1 MNLNSICTQIQKDPD
16 SIPWTEKIALI
27 AALAEGLGSHS
38 KLPPQAAIALNAL
51 ATDAKWEVRKAVADL
66 LHLVPEAHFMGL
78 ASLLGSDD
86 NHYVRTTAQKALSRR
101 SRSKPPPRKGRGLKK
116 AETELD
122 KLART
127 HGDEVAKM
135 VRDQAV
141 RLYEGLVG
149 ASVHELRAVLSAMRH
164 NLDSLL
170 SEIANGRSEQA
181 AATYGPRLNSR
192 LKFSEQLLADMRIY
206 SQTPPMKMH
215 TERLAPIVHES
226 IEMVRSEF
234 QANQRDTS
242 QIELTVAVPAEITIP
257 AFREQLVLVCR
268 NLVKNAYEA
277 ILADEP
283 RPGRIQIEGSRQD
296 AWLLLRVSDDGIG
309 LDERELNDVRQFIP
323 GNSSKDGGTGFG
335 LPIAQRYVSFH
346 GGTVEI
352 ESEDGKGTVVL
363 VRLPIELGRAP

>member
-1 MNLNSICTQIQKDPD
+1 
-16 SIPWTEKIALI
+16 
-27 AALAEGLGSHS
+27 
-38 KLPPQAAIALNAL
+38 
-51 ATDAKWEVRKAVADL
+51 
-66 LHLVPEAHFMGL
+66 
-78 ASLLGSDD
+78 
-86 NHYVRTTAQKALSRR
+86 
-101 SRSKPPPRKGRGLKK
+101 
-116 AETELD
+116 
-122 KLART
+122 
-127 HGDEVAKM
+127 
-135 VRDQAV
+135 
-141 RLYEGLVG
+141 
-149 ASVHELRAVLSAMRH
+149 MRH
-164 NLDSLL
+164 NLESLL

-242 QIELTVAVPAEITIP
+242 HIELTVAIPADLTLL

-268 NLVKNAYEA
+268 NLVKNAHEA
-277 ILADEP
+277 ILADGL
-283 RPGRIQIEGSRQD
+283 RPGRIDIESIRQD

-363 VRLPIELGRAP
+363 VRLPIEPGRAP

>member
-16 SIPWTEKIALI
+16 SISWSEKIALI

-38 KLPPQAAIALNAL
+38 KLQPQAAIALNAL
-51 ATDAKWEVRKAVADL
+51 ATDGKWEVRKAVADL

-86 NHYVRTTAQKALSRR
+86 NHYVRTAAQKALSRR
-101 SRSKPPPRKGRGLKK
+101 SRSKPPTRKGRGLKK

-127 HGDEVAKM
+127 HGDDVAKL

-149 ASVHELRAVLSAMRH
+149 ASVHELRAVLAAMRC

-170 SEIANGRSEQA
+170 SEIASGRSEQA
-181 AATYGPRLNSR
+181 AATFGPRLNSS

-215 TERLAPIVHES
+215 TERLAPIVHDG

-234 QANQRDTS
+234 QANLRDTS
-242 QIELTVAVPAEITIP
+242 HIEIVVDVSSEFSLPAY
-257 AFREQLVLVCR
+257 REQLVLVCR
-268 NLVKNAYEA
+268 NLVKNAHEA
-277 ILADEP
+277 ILAAEP
-283 RPGRIQIEGSRQD
+283 RSGHIQVECAQKD
-296 AWLLLRVSDDGIG
+296 AWLLLRVSDNGIG
-309 LDERELNDVRQFIP
+309 LDDRELSEVRQFIP

-352 ESEDGKGTVVL
+352 ESKDGKGTVVL
-363 VRLPIELGRAP
+363 VRLPVESGRAP

>member
-1 MNLNSICTQIQKDPD
+1 MNLNSICTQIQNDPD

-51 ATDAKWEVRKAVADL
+51 ATDGKWEVRKAVADL

-78 ASLLGSDD
+78 ASLLGNDD
-86 NHYVRTTAQKALSRR
+86 NHYVRTTAQKALNRR

-149 ASVHELRAVLSAMRH
+149 ASVHELRAVLAAMRC

-170 SEIANGRSEQA
+170 SEIASGRSEQA
-181 AATYGPRLNSR
+181 SATFGPRLNSS

-215 TERLAPIVHES
+215 TERLAPIVHDG
-226 IEMVRSEF
+226 IEMVLSEF
-234 QANQRDTS
+234 QTNQRNTS
-242 QIELTVAVPAEITIP
+242 QIELTVTIPADLTIP

-268 NLVKNAYEA
+268 NLVKNAHEA
-277 ILADEP
+277 ILADTP
-283 RPGRIQIEGSRQD
+283 RLGHIHVDGLQQD

-323 GNSSKDGGTGFG
+323 GNSSKAGGTGFG

-346 GGTVEI
+346 GGTIEI
-352 ESEDGKGTVVL
+352 ESIDGKGTVVS
-363 VRLPIELGRAP
+363 VRLPAEPGRAP